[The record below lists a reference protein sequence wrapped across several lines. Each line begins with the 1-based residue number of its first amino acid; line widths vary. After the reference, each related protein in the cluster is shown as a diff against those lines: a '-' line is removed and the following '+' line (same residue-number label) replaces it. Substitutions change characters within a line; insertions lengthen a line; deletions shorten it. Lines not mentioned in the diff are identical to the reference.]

1 MAIKRTAQ
9 AAQATEQLAEG
20 KYKARL
26 AYVTDLG
33 IQQNEYKGENKDC
46 QQLALGLEILGET
59 RTVGEDGDKEE
70 LPLVIFLRGF
80 NIFQTMDERGGEFKN
95 YKVFNEDAVAG
106 EVADWDAMIGKACTA
121 VIQHNKGG
129 YAEIKAL
136 QGIPEEFQEGIALML
151 TEDGCTGDVSDETNP
166 AQKAAWGLAR
176 WAIDNNQVEEVPQ
189 AEGGAD
195 DGDNPYV

>member
-9 AAQATEQLAEG
+9 SVKSADQLDEG

-26 AYVTDLG
+26 VYVTDLG
-33 IQQNEYKGENKDC
+33 IQINEWKGVRNDC

-59 RTVGEDGDKEE
+59 RTVGEDGDTEE

-106 EVADWDAMIGKACTA
+106 EVADWDEMLGKACTA

-136 QGIPEEFQEGIALML
+136 QGIPEEFQSGIPPML
-151 TEDGCTGDVSDETNP
+151 TTDASTGDVSDESNP

-189 AEGGAD
+189 AVEAD
-195 DGDNPYV
+195 SGGDNPYA